1 MRKIIIDTDP
11 GTDDAVALLTAKAYG
26 LDIDTVISTYGN
38 VSHGYTHK
46 NLVNLNGLL
55 EINANVI
62 SGADKPI
69 EGDCFTADYVH
80 GKNGV
85 GGVVLPDYH
94 DNAACGDGTKL
105 LYERIKQ
112 CKSVDYISL
121 GPLTNLALL
130 ITRFPDAEKH
140 INSLTIMGGGFSVH
154 NIPHN
159 AEYNIGCDPAAAKI
173 VFSSNLNIT
182 LVPLDVTHKICLSS
196 EEVGAITENFTCGAG
211 KMLADIMMYNYKTS
225 VLKNDGGAL
234 IHDATAV
241 MAYANPEKFSGIKT
255 AVSVD
260 GHGATS
266 RSGDGDV
273 FVIFDADRAFVV
285 DRLKKSYEILR

>member
-85 GGVVLPDYH
+85 GGVVLPDYP
-94 DNAACGDGTKL
+94 DNAACDDGTKL

-140 INSLTIMGGGFSVH
+140 INSLTIMGGGFSVY

-241 MAYANPEKFSGIKT
+241 MVYANPEKFSGIKT

-260 GHGATS
+260 GHGSTS